1 MVDPCYGAARERGG
15 ARALV
20 SGVESERYWDA
31 RAREN
36 ALFFVDTEVDYDD
49 PDTEAFW
56 RRGEEVVARMLE
68 IAGLSIEPHEA
79 VLDIGCGVGR
89 LTRALA
95 SRAHRVCG
103 LDVSREMLR
112 LAEEHNA
119 ALPNVE
125 WLHGDG
131 QGLSVLSD
139 ASVDGCFSHVVFQH
153 IPDPGI
159 TLGYVR
165 EMGRVLRAGGWALFQ
180 VSTDPGVH
188 RRPLG
193 LRARLKA
200 RLGAER
206 PAAEDRAWWGSAVEI
221 SALRAAAEEGGLE
234 VEQVHDEGTQYTT
247 VLARRLGDGAS
258 PLRTRRENGA
268 R

>member
-103 LDVSREMLR
+103 LDVSRR
-112 LAEEHNA
+112 STT
-119 ALPNVE
+119 PPCPT
-125 WLHGDG
+125 W
-131 QGLSVLSD
+131 S
-139 ASVDGCFSHVVFQH
+139 GCTAT
-153 IPDPGI
+153 G
-159 TLGYVR
+159 
-165 EMGRVLRAGGWALFQ
+165 
-180 VSTDPGVH
+180 
-188 RRPLG
+188 
-193 LRARLKA
+193 KA
-200 RLGAER
+200 
-206 PAAEDRAWWGSAVEI
+206 
-221 SALRAAAEEGGLE
+221 
-234 VEQVHDEGTQYTT
+234 
-247 VLARRLGDGAS
+247 
-258 PLRTRRENGA
+258 
-268 R
+268 

>member
-1 MVDPCYGAARERGG
+1 MPR
-15 ARALV
+15 V
-20 SGVESERYWDA
+20 SDTQSERYWDT
-31 RAREN
+31 RAREH
-36 ALFFVDTEVDYDD
+36 ALFFVDTEVDYDN

-56 RRGEEVVARMLE
+56 RRGEGVVARMLDLV
-68 IAGLSIEPHEA
+68 GLTIEPHES

-95 SRAHRVCG
+95 SRAHRTYG

-131 QGLSVLSD
+131 QGLSVLPD

-153 IPDPGI
+153 IPDPEI
-159 TLGYVR
+159 TMGYVR

-180 VSTDPGVH
+180 VSTDPEVH
-188 RRPLG
+188 RGPRG
-193 LRARLKA
+193 VRDRLKA
-200 RLGAER
+200 RLGGDRSAN
-206 PAAEDRAWWGSAVEI
+206 EDRAWWGSAVEI

-247 VLARRLGDGAS
+247 VLARGLGDGGLA
-258 PLRTRRENGA
+258 LRTQRENGA